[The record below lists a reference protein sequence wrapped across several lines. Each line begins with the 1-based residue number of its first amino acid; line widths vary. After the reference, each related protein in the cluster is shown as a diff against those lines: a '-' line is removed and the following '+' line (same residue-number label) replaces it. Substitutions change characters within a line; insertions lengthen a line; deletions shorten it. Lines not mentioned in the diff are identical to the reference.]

1 MALKVPSNTNRSD
14 SMLRGK
20 QHIASLFLSSAHSP
34 VIFHLYWLALLPQQG
49 RKLMGVK
56 AKGQK
61 IPGSQST
68 DERSKVT
75 GSKMTF
81 LSD

>member
-1 MALKVPSNTNRSD
+1 
-14 SMLRGK
+14 MLRGK